1 VTVID
6 AAEWPPRDD
15 PGGHEVPSPF
25 IAERLKTLR
34 TEAGWSQTELAERI
48 GSDGRQVS
56 RYENGRITPSLEAL
70 VRIAETFNVSVDY
83 LVVPDAPRR
92 PLHSP
97 ENLLGDKLA
106 DLATLE
112 PDDQAAMLKVLDA
125 LVMKHKLQALTGGAS

>member
-1 VTVID
+1 MTVID
-6 AAEWPPRDD
+6 AAQWPPRDD

-25 IAERLKTLR
+25 LAERLKALR
-34 TEAGWSQTELAERI
+34 TEAGWSQAELAEKI

-83 LVVPDAPRR
+83 LVIPDAPRR
-92 PLHSP
+92 PLRSP
-97 ENLLGDKLA
+97 ENALGDKLA

-112 PDDQAAMLKVLDA
+112 EDDQAALLKVLDA
-125 LVMKHKLQALTGGAS
+125 LVTKTKLRALTGGAG

>member
-1 VTVID
+1 M
-6 AAEWPPRDD
+6 
-15 PGGHEVPSPF
+15 PSPF

-34 TEAGWSQTELAERI
+34 TEAGWSQAELADKI

-83 LVVPDAPRR
+83 LVVPDAGRR

-106 DLATLE
+106 DLATLDD
-112 PDDQAAMLKVLDA
+112 DDQAALLKVLDA
-125 LVMKHKLQALTGGAS
+125 LVTKTKLRALTGGAS

>member
-1 VTVID
+1 MTVID
-6 AAEWPPRDD
+6 AAQWPSRDD
-15 PGGHEVPSPF
+15 PGGHDMPSPF
-25 IAERLKTLR
+25 LAERLKTLR
-34 TEAGWSQTELAERI
+34 AEAGWSQSELAEKI
-48 GSDGRQVS
+48 DSDGRQVS

-83 LVVPDAPRR
+83 LVVADAHRR
-92 PLHSP
+92 PLHSA

-106 DLATLE
+106 DLD

>member
-1 VTVID
+1 M
-6 AAEWPPRDD
+6 
-15 PGGHEVPSPF
+15 PSPF

-34 TEAGWSQTELAERI
+34 TEAGWSQSELADKI
-48 GSDGRQVS
+48 DSDGRQVS

-83 LVVPDAPRR
+83 LVVTDAPRR

-106 DLATLE
+106 DLATLD
-112 PDDQAAMLKVLDA
+112 DDQAALLKVLDA
-125 LVMKHKLQALTGGAS
+125 LVTKTKLRAPTGGAS

>member
-1 VTVID
+1 
-6 AAEWPPRDD
+6 
-15 PGGHEVPSPF
+15 VPSPF

-106 DLATLE
+106 DLATLDD
-112 PDDQAAMLKVLDA
+112 DDQAALLKVLDA
-125 LVMKHKLQALTGGAS
+125 LVTKTKLRALTGGAS

>member
-1 VTVID
+1 MTVID

-34 TEAGWSQTELAERI
+34 TEAGWSQAELADKI

-70 VRIAETFNVSVDY
+70 VRIAETFNISVDY

-106 DLATLE
+106 DLATLDD
-112 PDDQAAMLKVLDA
+112 DDQAALLKVLDA
-125 LVMKHKLQALTGGAS
+125 LVTKTKLRALTGGAS

>member
-6 AAEWPPRDD
+6 AAQWPSRDD
-15 PGGHEVPSPF
+15 TGGHDMPSPF

-34 TEAGWSQTELAERI
+34 AEAGWSQAELAERI

-70 VRIAETFNVSVDY
+70 VRIAETFNVTVDY
-83 LVVPDAPRR
+83 LVINDAPRR

-106 DLATLE
+106 DLAALS
-112 PDDQAAMLKVLDA
+112 DDERGTILAVIDA
-125 LVMKHKLQALTGGAS
+125 VTMKNKLQALTGNVG

>member
-106 DLATLE
+106 DLATLDD
-112 PDDQAAMLKVLDA
+112 DDQAALLKVLDA
-125 LVMKHKLQALTGGAS
+125 LVTKTKLRALTGGAS

>member
-1 VTVID
+1 M
-6 AAEWPPRDD
+6 
-15 PGGHEVPSPF
+15 PSPF
-25 IAERLKTLR
+25 LAERLKTLR
-34 TEAGWSQTELAERI
+34 AEAGWSQSELAEKI
-48 GSDGRQVS
+48 DSDGRQVS

-83 LVVPDAPRR
+83 LVVADAHRR
-92 PLHSP
+92 PLHSA

-106 DLATLE
+106 DLD

>member
-83 LVVPDAPRR
+83 LVIEDAHRR
-92 PLHSP
+92 PLHSAQ
-97 ENLLGDKLA
+97 NILGDKLA